1 MGARDPRV
9 DAYIDKA
16 ADFARP
22 ILTHL
27 RDTVHAA
34 VPDVVEEMKWSFPH
48 FTYKGMLCSMAA
60 FKQHAMF
67 GFWKGSL
74 VLGDKAKTDA
84 GMGHLGRI
92 TTIAELP
99 PKKQLTAYI
108 RKAAALNDE
117 GVTIARAPK
126 RPMSAAALRVPPD
139 LAAALK
145 KNKKAQAT
153 FEKFRP
159 SHRREYIEWITG
171 AKTDATRARRLKTA
185 VEQMAQGKSQN
196 WKYESKKR
204 VGTRG
209 LGD

>member
-1 MGARDPRV
+1 VKKKRNRDPRV
-9 DAYIDKA
+9 DAYINKA

-27 RDTVHAA
+27 RETVHAA

-67 GFWKGSL
+67 GFWKASL

-92 TTIAELP
+92 TKIADLP
-99 PKKQLTAYI
+99 SKEELTAYI
-108 RKAAALNDE
+108 KKAVALNDD
-117 GVTIARAPK
+117 GVRVARTPK
-126 RPMSAAALRVPPD
+126 NPASARPVRLPAD

-145 KNKKAQAT
+145 KNKKAQTT
-153 FEKFRP
+153 FDHFSP
-159 SHRREYIEWITG
+159 SHRKEYIEWITG
-171 AKTDATRARRLKTA
+171 AKTDETRTRRLKTA
-185 VEQMAQGKSQN
+185 VEQMAEGKSQN
-196 WKYESKKR
+196 WKYEKK
-204 VGTRG
+204 RG